1 MSNTP
6 KLSFTED
13 FHYLAALIQH
23 LGAHEK
29 WNSRTPRNIAD
40 SLGLDMA
47 EVEEVLL
54 NYPSF
59 FRKSANLSSQKE
71 PLFSLHLRYARRR
84 INPDSKK
91 REALPLSSSELS
103 MLMELVTKM
112 ISIEAENKRLD
123 AEGKF
128 NNYKVWGAIFTAF
141 LSAVAAII
149 VALNK

>member
-47 EVEEVLL
+47 EVSKRFYLITHH
-54 NYPSF
+54 SF
-59 FRKSANLSSQKE
+59 VNLQ
-71 PLFSLHLRYARRR
+71 
-84 INPDSKK
+84 I
-91 REALPLSSSELS
+91 
-103 MLMELVTKM
+103 
-112 ISIEAENKRLD
+112 
-123 AEGKF
+123 
-128 NNYKVWGAIFTAF
+128 
-141 LSAVAAII
+141 
-149 VALNK
+149 